1 MAAAVGRVRKEI
13 EEANLDENCTNHT
26 RRCLY
31 SDVEL
36 TRIDLE
42 LSTQIPEPQR
52 EAFHKEL
59 TELGKKLSL
68 RSVYRKSAWWR
79 PLDYAFRF
87 VGLNALFFT
96 SGAFFSLPI
105 LAARSLDNLL
115 IKLGLLS
122 PKYKLSEMM
131 KLLITKGFVLVS
143 GVALTVDGIQNN
155 PFDHSCSIM
164 TFSHASNLD
173 GFMISS
179 TCPIPHYALAKKELF
194 LIPFF
199 SWVSL
204 AIGGVPVDRFVVP
217 RVVAVANFSFS
228 LRSLGTTEIA
238 QS

>member
-1 MAAAVGRVRKEI
+1 MDSQGMAAAVGRVRKAI
-13 EEANLDENCTNHT
+13 EQANVEDKSCTNHT

-36 TRIDLE
+36 IRIELE
-42 LSTQIPEPQR
+42 LSTLIPKAEQ
-52 EAFHKEL
+52 EAFHQEL
-59 TELGKKLSL
+59 TELGKRLSL
-68 RSVYRKSAWWR
+68 KSVYRKPAWWR
-79 PLDYAFRF
+79 PLDYTFRF
-87 VGLNALFFT
+87 IGLNALFFT

-115 IKLGLLS
+115 VKLGLLS

-155 PFDHSCSIM
+155 PFDHTCSIM
-164 TFSHASNLD
+164 PFSHASNLD

-204 AIGGVPVDRFVVP
+204 AIGGVPVDRF
-217 RVVAVANFSFS
+217 AFQGAATGANS
-228 LRSLGTTEIA
+228 
-238 QS
+238 